1 MPAGIVAGSSLWHK
15 GGMEPMD
22 QIQLETTISAP
33 LDRVWTAFAHERG
46 QWWPELDF
54 WPVIGS
60 LLREQW
66 EVDGVQYT
74 AVGAVKDVISGRRL
88 VFAWSEPGW
97 DGATTVRWEF
107 EASGSGTRVLLT
119 ESGFGALARGQEL
132 AEDHREAWPYHLSD
146 LKEHAE
152 RPAPEA

>member
-1 MPAGIVAGSSLWHK
+1 
-15 GGMEPMD
+15 MEPMD

-74 AVGAVKDVISGRRL
+74 
-88 VFAWSEPGW
+88 EPGW

>member
-1 MPAGIVAGSSLWHK
+1 
-15 GGMEPMD
+15 MEAVD

-60 LLREQW
+60 LLREEW
-66 EVDGVQYT
+66 EVDGVQYA

-88 VFAWSEPGW
+88 VFAWSEPDW

-107 EASGSGTRVLLT
+107 EAAGTGTRVLLT
-119 ESGFGALARGQEL
+119 ETGFGSLAHGQEL
-132 AEDHREAWPYHLSD
+132 AEDHRETWPYHLSD

-152 RPAPEA
+152 RQLPAG